1 MAQDIFKQQARAWL
15 ERAIVIDVE
24 TTGLGERDTVVE
36 LAAVHADTRRVLIDS
51 LIIPG
56 SPMGEAA
63 QVVHGISET
72 EALEQ
77 GKPISWAVNELA
89 AKAHEAGEGF
99 LVLAAYNAPFD
110 LRLVSQSLYQ
120 EANPSAATETAK
132 RVWFDVRGGSSDDFM
147 RFGKPVCIMELAH
160 RYFVSQLE
168 WDSQR
173 SNFKRLSLEKCLK
186 LAGIERE
193 GDAHRALSD
202 ALAAVDLLR
211 FMAGR

>member
-1 MAQDIFKQQARAWL
+1 M
-15 ERAIVIDVE
+15 IDVE

-36 LAAVHADTRRVLIDS
+36 LAAVHAETRNVLIDS

-63 QVVHGISET
+63 QAIHGISET
-72 EALEQ
+72 EALQQ
-77 GKPISWAVNELA
+77 GKPISWVINEL
-89 AKAHEAGEGF
+89 KLKVFETGEEHF
-99 LVLAAYNAPFD
+99 ALAAYNAPFD
-110 LRLVSQSLYQ
+110 LRLVSQSMYQ
-120 EANPSAATETAK
+120 ETGTSAARESAK
-132 RVWFDVRGGSSDDFM
+132 LVWLDARDGSVDEEM
-147 RFGKPVCIMELAH
+147 LFGKPVCIMELAH
-160 RYFVSQLE
+160 RFFVSQLE

-193 GDAHRALSD
+193 GNAHRALSD